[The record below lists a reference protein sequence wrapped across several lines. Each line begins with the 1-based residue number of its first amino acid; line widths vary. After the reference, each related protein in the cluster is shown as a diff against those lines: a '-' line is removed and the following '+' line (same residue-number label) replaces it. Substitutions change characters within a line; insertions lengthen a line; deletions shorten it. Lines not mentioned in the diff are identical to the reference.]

1 MSRQTEIQVLTAAD
15 VARCLSKIDV
25 LKTME
30 ETFLARAKGDVIQPA
45 QVLTPFPED
54 SGDFITYSG
63 VLGHLKVFGSKMSPY
78 LPTSAAPIVTAW
90 TTLMSMESGQPLLLC
105 DSGLLTQQRTAA
117 VTALAIDRLAP
128 NESKTLA
135 LIGSG
140 PLAMAHLNY
149 VLTLREWESVRVYS
163 PSLSQNGLKQ
173 ATFLSLDSRILIT
186 NSAEECVE
194 QADVVMLCTSS
205 AAPVFNFNDI
215 GKTALITSIST
226 NAAKAHEIDPACLPD
241 MDVYC
246 DDKISTPSS
255 AGEMLLA
262 AERHHWSADRIKGD
276 LADLVSQ
283 QCQKPD
289 YQRSVFFRSIGLG
302 IEDIAIAY
310 AVYQQSIT
318 E

>member
-1 MSRQTEIQVLTAAD
+1 MSRQMDVQVLTAAE
-15 VARCLSKIDV
+15 VARCLNKIDV

-30 ETFLARAKGDVIQPA
+30 DTFLARSKGLVIQPA
-45 QVLTPFPED
+45 QALTLFPENN
-54 SGDFITYSG
+54 GDFITYSG
-63 VLGHLKVFGSKMSPY
+63 VLGHLNVFGSKMSPY
-78 LPTSAAPIVTAW
+78 LPTSGTPIITAW

-105 DSGLLTQQRTAA
+105 DAGLLTQERTAA

-128 NESKTLA
+128 AESKTLA

-140 PLAMAHLNY
+140 PLAMAHLSY
-149 VLTLREWESVRVYS
+149 VLTLREWELVRVYS

-173 ATFLSLDSRILIT
+173 ATFLSLDSRIAIT
-186 NSAEECVE
+186 NSPEECVE

-205 AAPVFNFNDI
+205 GKPVLNLNDI
-215 GKTALITSIST
+215 GKPALITSIST
-226 NAAKAHEIDPACLPD
+226 NVARAHEIEPACLLD

-246 DDKISTPSS
+246 DDKISTPGC

-262 AERHHWSADRIKGD
+262 AEQHHWSSDSIKGD

-283 QCQKPD
+283 RCPKPD
-289 YQRSVFFRSIGLG
+289 YQRSVFFRSVGLG